1 MPTELH
7 LMGFTVACGMYSSS
21 TAGNNPL
28 LKRLALPFPVVFF
41 LKQKFSLISF
51 LHLSCSVLRNECQ
64 ICGEKMEVCFTSFQK
79 KICSYFLKQNKR
91 QKVLLS
97 SSYDGVAD

>member
-28 LKRLALPFPVVFF
+28 LKRLALPFSVVLF
-41 LKQKFSLISF
+41 LQQKFSLICF
-51 LHLSCSVLRNECQ
+51 LQSCSVLRNECQ

-79 KICSYFLKQNKR
+79 QICSYFLKQNKR
-91 QKVLLS
+91 QKVQFS